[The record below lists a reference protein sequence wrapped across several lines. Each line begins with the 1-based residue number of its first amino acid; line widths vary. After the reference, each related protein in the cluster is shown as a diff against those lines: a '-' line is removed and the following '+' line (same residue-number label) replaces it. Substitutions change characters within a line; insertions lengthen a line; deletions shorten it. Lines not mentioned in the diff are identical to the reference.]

1 MLVVDGDELTFDI
14 TGAKITL
21 TGRGTLAQDAE
32 VKIEAEDSPDGL
44 VAIWVSVIAGHIS
57 KDAGEEEDEEEGEL
71 VIPQTLKG
79 Q

>member
-1 MLVVDGDELTFDI
+1 MDGDELTFDI

-44 VAIWVSVIAGHIS
+44 VAITVSVLKGAV
-57 KDAGEEEDEEEGEL
+57 EEEDEEEEEGEPGGEEPAL
-71 VIPQTLKG
+71 IVPSTPSR
-79 Q
+79 